1 MFLGDVGKREEANL
15 AFAPELQT
23 AFDPLRRR
31 EGIYRADHSVAR
43 GMRIGGVNLVVG
55 SLRRKAFHAHAEH
68 RIGMDRV
75 QPDVRFC
82 GLAQILRILA
92 VVYNPKVLGR
102 ATRVVGGP
110 PDNGQTFCSRF
121 ELWSLEDADVRG
133 FLGSRN
139 ELSGRLDWKGASC
152 RP

>member
-31 EGIYRADHSVAR
+31 EGIYRADRAVAR
-43 GMRIGGVNLVVG
+43 ALRIGGVNLVVVG

-68 RIGMDRV
+68 RIGMGRV

-82 GLAQILRILA
+82 GLAQILRILT
-92 VVYNPKVLGR
+92 VVYNPKVFGR

-121 ELWSLEDADVRG
+121 ERWSLVDADVRG
-133 FLGSRN
+133 FLGSRTN
-139 ELSGRLDWKGASC
+139 
-152 RP
+152 